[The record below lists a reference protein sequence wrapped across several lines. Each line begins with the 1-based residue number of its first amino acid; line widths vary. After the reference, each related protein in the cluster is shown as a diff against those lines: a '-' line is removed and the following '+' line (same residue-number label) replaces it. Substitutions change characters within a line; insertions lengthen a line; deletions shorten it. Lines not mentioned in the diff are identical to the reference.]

1 MQNLLAWET
10 IGFIFVII
18 FGTILHFLYNWTGNN
33 RVIGMFSPIN
43 ESVWEHLKMLFFPM
57 LLFSIVEYF
66 AVGKEYGNF
75 ITAKSLGILL
85 GLLFIIVFFY
95 TYAGMI
101 GKNYLWLDI
110 LTFISGVLIAF
121 RYSGGKISESSK
133 SSTETGWEGLLFL
146 AVLALSFFVF
156 TFRPPH
162 IGLFFAPAS
171 KKASK

>member
-121 RYSGGKISESSK
+121 RYSGGEISESSK
-133 SSTETGWEGLLFL
+133 SGTETGWEGLLFL

-162 IGLFFAPAS
+162 IGLFSAPAS